1 VLGFIGA
8 QSVLKVCGSYCLLQV
23 GQKLKQRMRRLLFSS
38 VLGQD
43 LGWVSSSRPAALVSQ
58 MASDTDEL
66 SRCTSASLAQAI
78 TSSATIVGALVQ
90 LTLISPQLT
99 LLVVAIA
106 PPIAAFA
113 ALASRFD
120 RRLRRRYNEAST
132 AGTISAGEAFSKLP
146 TIQAYAQES
155 QELRRYDAT
164 LEAEGRL
171 QRRHL
176 LFHKAWTTTLQLTTN
191 VTTAVALSYAG
202 VLASRGL
209 VDPSMLLSFS
219 QLSMSLSHGIGQ
231 FLFLLGDVAKLH
243 DAAERIRQ
251 VAERQPA
258 IPPHGA
264 TIEKSSPDLRGEIS
278 FEEVTFSYPARSNE
292 PREPTLRAL
301 TLHLKAGSTTA
312 LVGPSGCGKT
322 TVAHLIPRF
331 YDVDGGLLGGDGQS
345 NGAAGGAA
353 GAVLLDGTDVRTLS
367 PTWLRQEVV
376 ALVTQEPV
384 LLPGTISENIAYG
397 RPSASQASVRAAARA
412 ANAHGFISQLPQGYE
427 TELREGGG
435 LSVGQRQRIAIARAL
450 PKDPLVLVMDEPTS
464 ALDSES
470 EAAVQQAL
478 DRLAA
483 GRTTLVI
490 AHRLSTVR
498 NADSIAVMQDGKIV
512 EQGTHEELLK
522 RGGEYAA
529 MVKASERYE
538 KQIASFSR

>member
-1 VLGFIGA
+1 
-8 QSVLKVCGSYCLLQV
+8 
-23 GQKLKQRMRRLLFSS
+23 
-38 VLGQD
+38 
-43 LGWVSSSRPAALVSQ
+43 
-58 MASDTDEL
+58 
-66 SRCTSASLAQAI
+66 
-78 TSSATIVGALVQ
+78 
-90 LTLISPQLT
+90 
-99 LLVVAIA
+99 
-106 PPIAAFA
+106 
-113 ALASRFD
+113 
-120 RRLRRRYNEAST
+120 
-132 AGTISAGEAFSKLP
+132 
-146 TIQAYAQES
+146 
-155 QELRRYDAT
+155 
-164 LEAEGRL
+164 
-171 QRRHL
+171 
-176 LFHKAWTTTLQLTTN
+176 
-191 VTTAVALSYAG
+191 
-202 VLASRGL
+202 
-209 VDPSMLLSFS
+209 
-219 QLSMSLSHGIGQ
+219 
-231 FLFLLGDVAKLH
+231 VAKLH

-278 FEEVTFSYPARSNE
+278 FEMVTFSYPARSIE
-292 PREPTLRAL
+292 PQEPVLRGL

-331 YDVDGGLLGGDGQS
+331 YDVDGGVQGSGVHGGGGGGLSDGAADSAGDGD
-345 NGAAGGAA
+345 G
-353 GAVLLDGTDVRTLS
+353 GAVLLDGIDVRTLS

-384 LLPGTISENIAYG
+384 LLPGTIAENIAYG
-397 RPSASQASVRAAARA
+397 RPSASKASVRAAARA

-450 PKDPLVLVMDEPTS
+450 IKDPLVLVMDEPTS

-470 EAAVQQAL
+470 EAAVQQAI

-498 NADSIAVMQDGKIV
+498 NADSIAVLQDGKIV
-512 EQGTHEELLK
+512 EQGTHDELLK